1 MSKSKNISLTLKQAI
16 LADGINSTLQN
27 LLEALFK
34 SLPQVA
40 QRIEHVDF
48 VSEIVLARLEQ
59 HPTNEGLYLRAF
71 IFEHGAMGMVDFAAE
86 GAFCDL
92 VAMLPPKGQ
101 KFLKREIVIYIK
113 DNKILAYGMRGA
125 NATFSRVLGIFLY
138 RIGITSTPS
147 PISIE
152 DIPSRATV
160 QQLRDIG
167 VKSIDVSIT
176 DYLENLPGADNLP
189 SVFRSILAKPLR
201 QEDVRKRQNAVGRL
215 KLTRGRFLKS
225 ERVEKDEYLTEIGER
240 IFESDFSD
248 DYTIILENGR
258 ALRPSNLKVVRTYEV
273 ESFANSISY
282 PQVKLAAADF
292 ARHLSASGEW

>member
-40 QRIEHVDF
+40 QRIENVDF

-113 DNKILAYGMRGA
+113 DNKILAYGMRGGKCDLF
-125 NATFSRVLGIFLY
+125 TGSGDIF
-138 RIGITSTPS
+138 
-147 PISIE
+147 ISNWHCI
-152 DIPSRATV
+152 
-160 QQLRDIG
+160 
-167 VKSIDVSIT
+167 
-176 DYLENLPGADNLP
+176 N
-189 SVFRSILAKPLR
+189 AKPYFYR
-201 QEDVRKRQNAVGRL
+201 RYPESRHCPAVAR
-215 KLTRGRFLKS
+215 
-225 ERVEKDEYLTEIGER
+225 YWGEVYR
-240 IFESDFSD
+240 CLH
-248 DYTIILENGR
+248 Y
-258 ALRPSNLKVVRTYEV
+258 
-273 ESFANSISY
+273 
-282 PQVKLAAADF
+282 
-292 ARHLSASGEW
+292 